1 MCNSKFAWFL
11 EPCGDGHD
19 GHRISTVGALFSYAI
34 ATRYNISPDRMM
46 ACFHDMV
53 FMAVGVHLP
62 EKLFRSGRTVD
73 AAVREG
79 DCYLKAALKD
89 RMAAAARIGA
99 CVATD
104 DSPIPGL
111 GETKAML
118 VYLRE
123 DDRCI
128 CRTLT
133 MAAVP
138 SKKAVQ
144 GAQIS
149 YSRLQELA
157 DATNIG
163 SAIADNMNTAQAHNA
178 VLLGLVDDAVQM
190 GRPAEDPLA
199 AAFQILMN
207 LGCGCHEHE
216 LVHKVM
222 DAVMSGS
229 QEGLGSTLL
238 AQFLYSLR
246 YYWDHTINE
255 LTLLIRTHFLAGDS
269 APLRILLKLPPL
281 PNTTRWCKNHAA
293 ASAYLE
299 KRSVGASDSL
309 LAHPTTQELI
319 EDLRR
324 RGAPHRSS
332 RTTSPAPP
340 LANPASTRRRT
351 VMWGKTGVCRGHWA
365 GTHNQCVYGEQRSQ
379 DMKTG
384 Q

>member
-1 MCNSKFAWFL
+1 VQNTLRRLMCNSKFAWFL
-11 EPCGDGHD
+11 EPCGDGPD

-34 ATRYNISPDRMM
+34 ATRYNISPNRMM

-62 EKLFRSGRTVD
+62 EELFRSGRTVD
-73 AAVREG
+73 AAAREG

-89 RMAAAARIGA
+89 RMAAAAGIGA

-118 VYLRE
+118 VYLQE

-128 CRTLT
+128 YRTLT

-163 SAIADNMNTAQAHNA
+163 SAIADNANAAQAHNA
-178 VLLGLVDDAVQM
+178 VLLGLGAVHN
-190 GRPAEDPLA
+190 D
-199 AAFQILMN
+199 
-207 LGCGCHEHE
+207 
-216 LVHKVM
+216 M

-246 YYWDHTINE
+246 YYWDHTLNE
-255 LTLLIRTHFLAGDS
+255 LTLLIRTHFLAWDS
-269 APLRILLKLPPL
+269 APLRILLKVPPL

-324 RGAPHRSS
+324 RGALQLLQVVGGTQYSALPILAYHIACASS
-332 RTTSPAPP
+332 
-340 LANPASTRRRT
+340 
-351 VMWGKTGVCRGHWA
+351 GKP
-365 GTHNQCVYGEQRSQ
+365 
-379 DMKTG
+379 G